1 MATYLGDSK
10 ILIVQKGHR
19 KATFLIFAKEEINR
33 QPCWDVGGE
42 EGKEE
47 ERWQKG
53 PWVWLG
59 YKEQELWNKT
69 LALQRKQGKKSSV
82 KYTGITRSKWENVWK
97 DRSFGERIF
106 SVKWVRVLFIPPAF
120 EVAGLQ
126 LWFLQET
133 ATGAVVAENKNGAVG
148 KAGWGLFPVI
158 YYTNESWQTRGGLQA
173 SWSPWRNHHPRQ
185 ANLPI
190 VKEVT
195 TEEGW
200 DASALEE
207 LICL

>member
-1 MATYLGDSK
+1 MLGGRK
-10 ILIVQKGHR
+10 EKKKKGDRRVHGFDLDTR
-19 KATFLIFAKEEINR
+19 SRNCETK
-33 QPCWDVGGE
+33 PWHC
-42 EGKEE
+42 
-47 ERWQKG
+47 KG
-53 PWVWLG
+53 S
-59 YKEQELWNKT
+59 
-69 LALQRKQGKKSSV
+69 RGKKSSV